1 MIRNYI
7 KTAWRNLVKN
17 RVFSFINVFGL
28 AVGLTC
34 CMLIA
39 AYLYS
44 ELTYDTYSANYKQLY
59 RIGVKTLANGGMTDF
74 ASVDVAVGEGI
85 KHTYPEVLAY
95 TRIVRQGP
103 MFVTFGDRQFKESNT
118 ALVDA
123 NFLQIFSVPL
133 IQGDE
138 KTALTEPNSVVI
150 NHDLAVKYFG
160 NDQPIGKML
169 KLGPTLMKVTGVI
182 DKVPD
187 NSHFHFDAFVSM
199 STIAHNLQ
207 QTWSNVG
214 FYTYLLL
221 DKNADPKKLEAQF
234 PKLVAEHVVP
244 EVQRDMG
251 VSLAEAQK
259 AVNTFIFYLIPIT
272 DIHLHTSTKYD
283 LEPNGDISYVYIFG
297 ALAVFILLLACINF
311 TNLSTASS
319 AKRSKE
325 VGIRKV
331 MGSLKEWLVTQF
343 LVESV
348 MLTVFSMLLALGFVY
363 LLLPYFNNLAGK
375 HITIRFFLNYK
386 ALLIGLALTLLV
398 GIMAGLYP
406 AFFLSSF
413 RIINVLKGNTGTAEP
428 AKKNLLQSS
437 LVVFQFTVSTALII
451 CTFIVYQQLHFMQ
464 NKKLGYDKDQLL
476 VLNDTYTLGN
486 NEFAFKDQLMHD
498 SRVLDATV
506 TTDIPGNGNMN
517 GTEIYAKERQ
527 GDETKNEIHCN
538 IYRVDGNYLQTLGIK
553 LIGGRNISPDFPG
566 DSSSVVINQAA
577 QRELGWGNTDPI
589 GKTIVRSG
597 RREYTVVG
605 IVSDFNYASVKDK
618 VAPLMML
625 ASHRHGNII
634 LKIKT
639 ADVSGLLGSIKNQ
652 WNKYK
657 ASGPFSYYFVDEQF
671 ASLYSSEERTGKIF
685 TSFAVVAVIIA
696 GLGLFGLAAFMIK
709 QRVKEIGIRKVLGAS
724 SFNITAMLSRDFLKL
739 VLIAIIIAFPVTW
752 FAMHKWL
759 QAFAYRINIQWWIF
773 ILAGVMALLIAVI
786 TISFQSVKAALA
798 NPVKSLRSE

>member
-17 RVFSFINVFGL
+17 KVFSFINVFGL
-28 AVGLTC
+28 SVGLAC
-34 CMLIA
+34 CMFII

-44 ELTYDTYSANYKQLY
+44 ELTYDTYPANYKQLY
-59 RIGVKTLANGGMTDF
+59 RVGVKTLANGGSTDF
-74 ASVDVAVGEGI
+74 VSVDVAVGEGI
-85 KHTYPEVLAY
+85 KRTYPQVLAF
-95 TRIVRQGP
+95 TRILQQGP
-103 MFVTFGDRQFKESNT
+103 TFVSYRDKQFKEKKT
-118 ALVDA
+118 ALADS
-123 NFLQIFSVPL
+123 NFLHMFSIPL

-138 KTALTEPNSVVI
+138 KTALTEPNSIVI
-150 NHDLAVKYFG
+150 NKELAEKYFG
-160 NDQPIGKML
+160 SEQPVGKML
-169 KLGPTLMKVTGVI
+169 KFGNGLMKVTGVI

-187 NSHFHFDAFVSM
+187 NSHFHFDAFISM
-199 STIAHNLQ
+199 ATISHNLQ

-221 DKNADPKKLEAQF
+221 DKHADAKQLEAKLPQ
-234 PKLVAEHVVP
+234 LVAKYVVP
-244 EVQRDMG
+244 ETQHDMG

-259 AVNTFIFYLIPIT
+259 AVSTFVFYLLPIT

-283 LEPNGDISYVYIFG
+283 LEPNSDISYVYIFG
-297 ALAVFILLLACINF
+297 ILAVSILLLACINF

-319 AKRSKE
+319 ARRSKE

-331 MGSLKEWLVTQF
+331 MGSLKEWLITQF

-348 MLTVFSMLLALGFVY
+348 MLTLFSMLLALAIVF

-375 HITIRFFLNYK
+375 HIGISFFLNFK
-386 ALLIGLALTLLV
+386 ALGIGIGLTLLV
-398 GIMAGLYP
+398 GILAGLYP

-413 RIINVLKGNTGTAEP
+413 RIINVLKGSTGTEP
-428 AKKNLLQSS
+428 AKKNFLQSS

-451 CTFIVYQQLHFMQ
+451 CTFVVYQQLHFMQ

-486 NEFAFKDQLMHD
+486 NEFAFKDQLKRD
-498 SRVLDATV
+498 SRVVNATV
-506 TTDIPGNGNMN
+506 STDIPGNGNMN
-517 GTEIYAKERQ
+517 GTEVYAKEHKS
-527 GDETKNEIHCN
+527 DETKNEIHTN
-538 IYRVDGNYLQTLGIK
+538 IYRVDANYISTLGIK
-553 LIGGRNISPDFPG
+553 LIEGRNVSPDFPG
-566 DSSSVVINQAA
+566 DSSNVVINQSA
-577 QRELGWGNTDPI
+577 QRELGWANTDPI

-605 IVSDFNYASVKDK
+605 MVADFNYSSVKDK

-625 ASHRHGNII
+625 ANHRHGNII

-639 ADVSGLLGSIKNQ
+639 ADVTGLLSDIKKQ
-652 WNKYK
+652 WNNYH
-657 ASGPFSYYFVDEQF
+657 AGSPFSYYFVDEQF
-671 ASLYSSEERTGKIF
+671 ASLYSAEQRTGSIF
-685 TSFAVVAVIIA
+685 TSFAVVAIIIA

-724 SFNITAMLSRDFLKL
+724 SGRITTMLSFEFLKL
-739 VLIAIIIAFPVTW
+739 VMIAIVISFPITW
-752 FAMHKWL
+752 FAMYKWL
-759 QAFAYRINIQWWIF
+759 QDFAYHIDIQWWVF
-773 ILAGVMALLIAVI
+773 IIAGVMALVIAFI
-786 TISFQSVKAALA
+786 TVSFQSVKAAIA

>member
-1 MIRNYI
+1 MIRSYI

-44 ELTYDTYSANYKQLY
+44 ELTYDTYSANSKQLY
-59 RIGVKTLANGGMTDF
+59 RVGLTALGNGSTTDF
-74 ASVDVAVGEGI
+74 PMVDVAVGPGM
-85 KHTYPEVLAY
+85 KGVYPEVLAE
-95 TRIVRQGP
+95 TRLMRRGP
-103 MFVTFGDRQFKESNT
+103 VFVSYRDKQFKEQKVAMADSNFLKLFSIPLVQGDNKT
-118 ALVDA
+118 ALV
-123 NFLQIFSVPL
+123 
-133 IQGDE
+133 
-138 KTALTEPNSVVI
+138 EPKSIVI
-150 NHDLAVKYFG
+150 DHDLAMKYFG
-160 NDQPIGKML
+160 NESPVGKML
-169 KLGPTLMKVTGVI
+169 KIGNDLMKVTGLI

-187 NSHFHFDAFVSM
+187 NSHFHFDAFISM
-199 STIAHNLQ
+199 TTFPEGH

-214 FYTYLLL
+214 HYTYLLL
-221 DKNADPKKLEAQF
+221 DKHADPKKLEAQF

-244 EVQRDMG
+244 EIQHDMG

-259 AVNTFIFYLIPIT
+259 AVNTFVFYLKPIT

-319 AKRSKE
+319 ARRSKE

-348 MLTVFSMLLALGFVY
+348 ILTVCAMLLALGMVY
-363 LLLPYFNNLAGK
+363 LLLPYFNDLAGK
-375 HITIRFFLNYK
+375 QITLGFFLNYK
-386 ALLIGLALTLLV
+386 ALLIGMGLTLLV
-398 GIMAGLYP
+398 GLLAGLYP

-413 RIINVLKGNTGTAEP
+413 RIIDVLKGNTGSAEP
-428 AKKNLLQSS
+428 AKKNFLQSS

-451 CTFIVYQQLHFMQ
+451 STFIVYQQLHFMQ

-486 NEFAFKDQLMHD
+486 NEYAFKDQLMRDH
-498 SRVLDATV
+498 RIVNATV
-506 TTDIPGNGNMN
+506 TYNIPGNNNMD

-538 IYRVDGNYLQTLGIK
+538 IYRADANYLPTLGIK
-553 LIGGRNISPDFPG
+553 LIEGRNISPDFPG
-566 DSSSVVINQAA
+566 DSSAVIINQAA
-577 QRELGWGNTDPI
+577 QRELGWGNTDPL

-597 RREYTVVG
+597 RKEFTVVG
-605 IVSDFNYASVKDK
+605 LVGDFNYASVKDK
-618 VAPLMML
+618 VAPLMIL
-625 ASHRHGNII
+625 ANHSRGSIV

-639 ADVSGLLGSIKNQ
+639 TDVSGLLSSIKNQ
-652 WNKYK
+652 WNDYK
-657 ASGPFSYYFVDEQF
+657 ATGPFSYYFVDDQF
-671 ASLYSSEERTGKIF
+671 ASLYSSEQRTGKIF
-685 TSFAVVAVIIA
+685 TSFAVIAVIIA
-696 GLGLFGLAAFMIK
+696 GLGLFGLAAYMIK
-709 QRVKEIGIRKVLGAS
+709 QRVREIGIRKVLGAS
-724 SFNITAMLSRDFLKL
+724 SVNITTMLSAEFLKL
-739 VLIAIIIAFPVTW
+739 VLIAILIAFPLTW

-759 QAFAYRINIQWWIF
+759 QAFAYRVDMQWWVF
-773 ILAGVMALLIAVI
+773 LLAGITAMLIAIV
-786 TISFQSVKAALA
+786 TISFQSIKAALA

>member
-1 MIRNYI
+1 MIQNYI
-7 KTAWRNLVKN
+7 KTAWRNLLKN
-17 RVFSFINVFGL
+17 KAFSFINVFGL
-28 AVGLTC
+28 SVGLAC
-34 CMLIA
+34 CMFII

-44 ELTYDTYSANYKQLY
+44 ELTYDTYPAKYKQLY
-59 RIGVKTLANGGMTDF
+59 RVGVKTLANGGMTDF
-74 ASVDVAVGEGI
+74 VSVDVAVGEGI
-85 KHTYPEVLAY
+85 KRTYPEVLAY
-95 TRIVRQGP
+95 TRLVQQGP
-103 MFVTFGDRQFKESNT
+103 TFVSFSDRQFKEQKT
-118 ALVDA
+118 ALVDS
-123 NFLQIFSVPL
+123 NFLRVFSIPL
-133 IQGDE
+133 IQGDD
-138 KTALTEPNSVVI
+138 KTALIEPNSIVI
-150 NHDLAVKYFG
+150 NKDLAKKYFG
-160 NDQPIGKML
+160 DDQPVGKML
-169 KLGPTLMKVTGVI
+169 KCGTALMKVTGVI

-187 NSHFHFDAFVSM
+187 NSHFHFDAFISM
-199 STIAHNLQ
+199 STIGHNLQ
-207 QTWSNVG
+207 HTWSNVG

-234 PKLVAEHVVP
+234 PKLVAQYVVP
-244 EVQRDMG
+244 EVQHDMG

-259 AVNTFIFYLIPIT
+259 AVNTFLFYLVPIT

-319 AKRSKE
+319 ARRSKE

-331 MGSLKEWLVTQF
+331 MGSLKEWLITQF

-348 MLTVFSMLLALGFVY
+348 MLTLCSMLFALGIVY
-363 LLLPYFNNLAGK
+363 LLLPYFNDLAGK
-375 HITIRFFLNYK
+375 HITIGFFLTYK
-386 ALLIGLALTLLV
+386 ALGIGLGLTLLV
-398 GIMAGLYP
+398 GVLAGLYP

-413 RIINVLKGNTGTAEP
+413 RIINVLKGSIGTEP
-428 AKKNLLQSS
+428 AKKNFLQSS

-464 NKKLGYDKDQLL
+464 DKKLGYDKDQLL

-486 NEFAFKDQLMHD
+486 NEFAFKDQLMRD
-498 SRVLDATV
+498 SRVVNATV
-506 TTDIPGNGNMN
+506 STDIPGNGNMS
-517 GTEIYAKERQ
+517 GTEIYAKENRS
-527 GDETKNEIHCN
+527 DETKNEIHTN
-538 IYRVDGNYLQTLGIK
+538 IYRIDANYLPTLGIK
-553 LIGGRNISPDFPG
+553 LIEGRNVSPDFMG
-566 DSSSVVINQAA
+566 DTSSVVINQAA
-577 QRELGWGNTDPI
+577 QRELGWENTDPI

-605 IVSDFNYASVKDK
+605 LVADFNYASVKDK

-625 ASHRHGNII
+625 ANHRHGNII

-639 ADVSGLLGSIKNQ
+639 VDVNGLLTSIKRQ
-652 WNKYK
+652 WDDYK

-671 ASLYSSEERTGKIF
+671 ASLYSAEQRTGKIF
-685 TSFAVVAVIIA
+685 TSFAVIAVIIA

-724 SFNITAMLSRDFLKL
+724 SVNITTMLSAEFLKL
-739 VLIAIIIAFPVTW
+739 VLIAIIISFPLTW
-752 FAMHKWL
+752 FAMYKWL
-759 QAFAYRINIQWWIF
+759 QDFAYRIDIQWWVF
-773 ILAGVMALLIAVI
+773 VLAGIAALLIAFI